1 MKKNPRTLTTA
12 PRTGRK
18 ISIVLVL
25 AALLP
30 TVFYSAYELSSLSS
44 SEKLIQSIYIK
55 QLDVILFS
63 INQYSLDVAQD
74 WSSEINM
81 LILSSRPGQLDS
93 VTGWFLEKTPSVRGV
108 MYADSSGRSMRFIER
123 RERKDK
129 GRGGERISFTLEKDS
144 MALEKLLRYASTGYR
159 KIMPIIIG
167 DSSSGQ
173 FLLLAFVTS
182 SKQRTQK
189 IAGFVLDAR
198 SFVTGVLES
207 KLNQAAG
214 DEFQLAVYDRRS
226 QQIITSTSQIE
237 IPELRQE
244 KELWLLP
251 DYRIG
256 IRLKGTSIEDV
267 VRARSKRNLMVIG
280 LLDVLLIGAVWL
292 VYRTFKKELELVRL
306 KGDFVSNVSH
316 ELRTPLSLI
325 RMFTETLSM
334 KRVPT
339 EEKKQEYYTTI
350 LQETERLTHL
360 INNILNFS
368 RMEAGKKQYNF
379 APVDLNDVVK
389 RVMKTFQSHL
399 EHEGFETAIE
409 LTENMPSVL
418 ADSETI
424 AEALIN
430 ILDNAV
436 KYSGTEKFVR
446 IGTGVSGNMIFIE
459 VEDHGIGID
468 PQHQTKIFETF
479 YRVSTGLTNSIKG
492 SGLGLSLVK
501 HIMDTHGGTIEL
513 KSTPGKGSTLR
524 LLFPSLTQRDDK
536 NKGT

>member
-1 MKKNPRTLTTA
+1 MSQNH
-12 PRTGRK
+12 
-18 ISIVLVL
+18 
-25 AALLP
+25 
-30 TVFYSAYELSSLSS
+30 
-44 SEKLIQSIYIK
+44 
-55 QLDVILFS
+55 D
-63 INQYSLDVAQD
+63 
-74 WSSEINM
+74 
-81 LILSSRPGQLDS
+81 
-93 VTGWFLEKTPSVRGV
+93 
-108 MYADSSGRSMRFIER
+108 
-123 RERKDK
+123 
-129 GRGGERISFTLEKDS
+129 
-144 MALEKLLRYASTGYR
+144 
-159 KIMPIIIG
+159 
-167 DSSSGQ
+167 
-173 FLLLAFVTS
+173 
-182 SKQRTQK
+182 QK
-189 IAGFVLDAR
+189 IAGFMLDAK
-198 SFVTGVLES
+198 SFVTSVLES

-214 DEFQLAVYDRRS
+214 DEFQLAVFDRRS
-226 QQIITSTSQIE
+226 NQIVLSTSPVE

-251 DYRIG
+251 DYRVG

-267 VRARSKRNLMVIG
+267 VRARSKRNLTLIAILDI
-280 LLDVLLIGAVWL
+280 LLVAAVGL
-292 VYRTFKKELELVRL
+292 VYRTFKKEIELVRL

-339 EEKKQEYYTTI
+339 EKKKQEYYTTI
-350 LQETERLTHL
+350 LQETERLTRL

-379 APVDLNDVVK
+379 APADLNEVVK

-399 EHEGFETAIE
+399 EHEGFVTAID
-409 LTENMPSVL
+409 LTEKMPSVL

-430 ILDNAV
+430 ILDNAM
-436 KYSGTEKFVR
+436 KYSKNEKFVR
-446 IGTGVSGNMIFIE
+446 ISTGVSGKMVFIE

-479 YRVSTGLTNSIKG
+479 YRVSTGLTNNIKG

-501 HIMDTHGGTIEL
+501 HIMDTHGGTIDL

-524 LLFPSLTQRDDK
+524 LLFPSLT
-536 NKGT
+536 